1 MKKKLSSRIILE
13 WHPIKNG
20 DLKPNEVALNSHRKV
35 WWKCEKNHEW
45 EAAISSRNR
54 GSGCPYCSNQKVLK
68 GYNDLLTIN
77 PKLAK
82 EWHPTKNNNLYPTD
96 VTSGSTKKVW
106 WRCDK
111 GHEYEAQIYNRKNG
125 RGCPYC
131 SNRKVLKGYNDLLT
145 INPELSRE
153 WHPTNN
159 RGLTPSNVTIG
170 SGKKVWWKCEKGHEW
185 EATINSRRRG
195 NRCPYCSNTKVLKG
209 YNDIATI
216 KPELS
221 EEWHPTKNVDLK
233 PSDVTI
239 GSGKKIWWKCEKGH
253 EWRTTIH
260 HRVSGKGCPYCS
272 NTKVL
277 KGYNDLAT
285 IKPDLL
291 EEWHPTKNR
300 DLKPTNVTVGSG
312 KKVWWRCNKGHEW
325 EAVIYHRSKGIGCP
339 YCKQEKQTSFPEL
352 VIYFYMKNIF
362 EDVINRAKINN
373 TEIDIYIPSLEIGI
387 EYDGYY
393 WHKDKLNKDINKN
406 NKLMKNNINV
416 LRVRERGL
424 EEINTSNGY
433 SYILSNNSTESLK
446 KSIEWIFNK
455 LYMINK
461 ITIDQKNKISSI
473 EIDIYKDEVEIL
485 NMIEH
490 MVKENSIMLNNI
502 DICMEW
508 NEEKNRDLSP
518 YNFTQGS
525 NKKVWWKCKEGH
537 EWQASVS
544 DRTRGNGCPICSNKK
559 TLKGYN
565 DLSTTHYEL
574 SKEWHSTKN
583 GDLLPDRVTYGSG
596 KKVWW
601 KCKEGHEWEASI
613 VNRVRDRNCPI
624 CSNKQILKGYNDL
637 STTHYE
643 LSEEWHPTK
652 NGDLLPDSV
661 TYGSGKKVWWKCKE
675 GHEWEAIISS
685 RVKGRGCPICSNQ
698 KVLIGYN
705 DLLTKYPELSEE
717 WHPTKNGD
725 LLPDSVTYGSGKKIW
740 WKCKEGHEW
749 EATISS
755 RTKQGTKCPCC
766 VGLYTIKS
774 KNDLLTLEPSIA
786 KEWHPTK
793 NNGLKPEDVKP
804 GSNKK
809 VWWKC
814 KEGHEWICAISHR
827 ASKEKTGCP
836 YCYGRY
842 PIKDVNDLKTKF
854 HSIAKE
860 WHPTK
865 NNDLKPEDVKPGS
878 GKKVWWKCS
887 YCSESYERV
896 IRKQV
901 KSNRCPKCKTYIEK

>member
-1 MKKKLSSRIILE
+1 
-13 WHPIKNG
+13 
-20 DLKPNEVALNSHRKV
+20 
-35 WWKCEKNHEW
+35 
-45 EAAISSRNR
+45 
-54 GSGCPYCSNQKVLK
+54 
-68 GYNDLLTIN
+68 
-77 PKLAK
+77 
-82 EWHPTKNNNLYPTD
+82 
-96 VTSGSTKKVW
+96 
-106 WRCDK
+106 
-111 GHEYEAQIYNRKNG
+111 
-125 RGCPYC
+125 
-131 SNRKVLKGYNDLLT
+131 
-145 INPELSRE
+145 
-153 WHPTNN
+153 
-159 RGLTPSNVTIG
+159 
-170 SGKKVWWKCEKGHEW
+170 
-185 EATINSRRRG
+185 
-195 NRCPYCSNTKVLKG
+195 
-209 YNDIATI
+209 
-216 KPELS
+216 
-221 EEWHPTKNVDLK
+221 
-233 PSDVTI
+233 
-239 GSGKKIWWKCEKGH
+239 
-253 EWRTTIH
+253 
-260 HRVSGKGCPYCS
+260 
-272 NTKVL
+272 
-277 KGYNDLAT
+277 
-285 IKPDLL
+285 
-291 EEWHPTKNR
+291 
-300 DLKPTNVTVGSG
+300 
-312 KKVWWRCNKGHEW
+312 
-325 EAVIYHRSKGIGCP
+325 
-339 YCKQEKQTSFPEL
+339 
-352 VIYFYMKNIF
+352 MKNIF

-574 SKEWHSTKN
+574 SKEWHPTKN
-583 GDLLPDRVTYGSG
+583 GDLLPDSITYGSG

-685 RVKGRGCPICSNQ
+685 RVKRRGCPI
-698 KVLIGYN
+698 
-705 DLLTKYPELSEE
+705 
-717 WHPTKNGD
+717 
-725 LLPDSVTYGSGKKIW
+725 
-740 WKCKEGHEW
+740 
-749 EATISS
+749 
-755 RTKQGTKCPCC
+755 
-766 VGLYTIKS
+766 
-774 KNDLLTLEPSIA
+774 
-786 KEWHPTK
+786 
-793 NNGLKPEDVKP
+793 
-804 GSNKK
+804 
-809 VWWKC
+809 
-814 KEGHEWICAISHR
+814 
-827 ASKEKTGCP
+827 
-836 YCYGRY
+836 
-842 PIKDVNDLKTKF
+842 
-854 HSIAKE
+854 
-860 WHPTK
+860 
-865 NNDLKPEDVKPGS
+865 
-878 GKKVWWKCS
+878 
-887 YCSESYERV
+887 
-896 IRKQV
+896 
-901 KSNRCPKCKTYIEK
+901 